1 MSWWLVDR
9 QLFYSPVTDSRD
21 FSGTEMLVG
30 AGVCYFP
37 SGHLGF
43 GKTLVSHALVKWFVL
58 GQASLCTKCSGI
70 ISESLYP
77 PSTYWKQE
85 RAFLWP
91 SLQSSGWA
99 SGGQTHRSV
108 GVSLGPGP
116 LVFLT
121 LKWVRTEP
129 RTIQLVFLS
138 PGPIPVEFSALG
150 LLLPCLCLSV
160 PPVSVPGG
168 AVIPDLTSAGCK
180 KGCWFL
186 VQLFH
191 RYQGRSGDPCKLLTC

>member
-1 MSWWLVDR
+1 MQTSLGVRLCLPFAVAVRGEQFLWHTWFFPCMSWWLVDR

-21 FSGTEMLVG
+21 FGGTEMLVG

-85 RAFLWP
+85 RAFL
-91 SLQSSGWA
+91 
-99 SGGQTHRSV
+99 
-108 GVSLGPGP
+108 
-116 LVFLT
+116 
-121 LKWVRTEP
+121 
-129 RTIQLVFLS
+129 
-138 PGPIPVEFSALG
+138 
-150 LLLPCLCLSV
+150 
-160 PPVSVPGG
+160 
-168 AVIPDLTSAGCK
+168 
-180 KGCWFL
+180 
-186 VQLFH
+186 
-191 RYQGRSGDPCKLLTC
+191 

>member
-21 FSGTEMLVG
+21 FGGTEMLVG

-91 SLQSSGWA
+91 SLQPSGWA

-129 RTIQLVFLS
+129 RTIQLQFFCLQARFPWS
-138 PGPIPVEFSALG
+138 S
-150 LLLPCLCLSV
+150 LLLVFYSHACASLSHL
-160 PPVSVPGG
+160 SLYLGG
-168 AVIPDLTSAGCK
+168 Q
-180 KGCWFL
+180 WFPTL
-186 VQLFH
+186 H
-191 RYQGRSGDPCKLLTC
+191 LLDVRRVVDF